1 MTKIV
6 ALIKN
11 QYLILLIIVLLAFA
25 ARLYK
30 IDNPIADWHS
40 WRQADTASV
49 TRIYLDQGIDL
60 LYPRYYDISFLQTGK
75 PNPNGWRFVE
85 FPVYNALHTL
95 LVSTVGIFSIEK
107 WGRLLSVIFSL
118 VSTVLVFSL
127 SHDIRVYAI
136 QYLFFSCNFA
146 RTSCRYVWFSRI
158 VFFCAM
164 V

>member
-49 TRIYLDQGIDL
+49 TRIYVENGINL
-60 LYPRYYDISFLQTGK
+60 IYPKFHDISSIQTGIF
-75 PNPNGWRFVE
+75 NPNGYRMVE
-85 FPVYNALHTL
+85 FPFYNAIGAVLA
-95 LVSTVGIFSIEK
+95 VNFQSI
-107 WGRLLSVIFSL
+107 SL
-118 VSTVLVFSL
+118 EIL
-127 SHDIRVYAI
+127 
-136 QYLFFSCNFA
+136 
-146 RTSCRYVWFSRI
+146 
-158 VFFCAM
+158 
-164 V
+164 

>member
-49 TRIYLDQGIDL
+49 SRIYLDEGIDL
-60 LYPRYYDISFLQTGK
+60 LRPKYHDISSIQTGYQ
-75 PNPNGWRFVE
+75 NPEGYRMVE
-85 FPVYNALHTL
+85 FPIFNLIHVL
-95 LVSTVGIFSIEK
+95 LFKTFGRFSFEV
-107 WGRLLSVIFSL
+107 WGRLTAVIG
-118 VSTVLVFSL
+118 
-127 SHDIRVYAI
+127 
-136 QYLFFSCNFA
+136 
-146 RTSCRYVWFSRI
+146 
-158 VFFCAM
+158 
-164 V
+164 